1 MSKRPASGLVS
12 EIVLVTG
19 QLIALMEQE
28 VRHLREGDVQSL
40 AKTRPEKG
48 RLMRGYEAKLHA
60 PKAAPTLY
68 ATVEPALKDHLEAAT
83 RKLQTAI
90 DQNVTQLRAAAEA
103 NRRLADALAKSA
115 VQTAAKPG
123 YGPRR
128 SMTPVIASRATSE
141 PLSVS
146 RAL

>member
-28 VRHLREGDVQSL
+28 VR
-40 AKTRPEKG
+40 
-48 RLMRGYEAKLHA
+48 
-60 PKAAPTLY
+60 
-68 ATVEPALKDHLEAAT
+68 
-83 RKLQTAI
+83 
-90 DQNVTQLRAAAEA
+90 
-103 NRRLADALAKSA
+103 
-115 VQTAAKPG
+115 
-123 YGPRR
+123 R
-128 SMTPVIASRATSE
+128 SMTPVLASRATSE

>member
-12 EIVLVTG
+12 EIIIVTG

-28 VRHLREGDVQSL
+28 VHSLKAGDVQAL
-40 AKTRPEKG
+40 TKTRPEKG

-60 PKAAPTLY
+60 LKASPTLY
-68 ATVEPALKDHLEAAT
+68 AAVEPALKGHLESAT
-83 RKLQTAI
+83 HKLQTAI
-90 DQNVTQLRAAAEA
+90 DHNVTQLRAAAEA

-115 VQTAAKPG
+115 VQSAAKPG
-123 YGPRR
+123 YGPRS
-128 SMTPVIASRATSE
+128 SMTPVVASRAASE
-141 PLSVS
+141 PLSIS